1 MQATPLSTLVPLL
14 IVRDAERACEFY
26 VSALGATELAR
37 YVNKQRGVISN
48 TDFSLGNSSFESSS
62 RSSTACPSKKSGSA
76 ET

>member
-48 TDFSLGNSSFESSS
+48 TDFSRQLEL
-62 RSSTACPSKKSGSA
+62 
-76 ET
+76 